1 MDDVTVKTS
10 LNGSMKLPNTYD
22 AVSQSPVATTTIRS
36 YRRRWLVLVLLCANI
51 LLLNLNWVFFSPI
64 SDVVMCYY
72 RTSTFWANAV
82 SMCYMFAYVILVG
95 PVAWLL
101 QRVGLRVSMV
111 IATAAIAV
119 GAWIKFAGT
128 GKWRNGRGD
137 LGTSRCSSNA
147 ACCEFAICKS

>member
-1 MDDVTVKTS
+1 MNVMVDAFHDSLPLMNDLSIKTS
-10 LNGSMKLPNTYD
+10 LNGSAKHRAGYD
-22 AVSQSPVATTTIRS
+22 ALPTQPLVDDIRS
-36 YRRRWLVLVLLCANI
+36 YRRRWPVLVLLCVNV

-82 SMCYMFAYVILVG
+82 SMCYMVAYIVLVG

-101 QRVGLRVSMV
+101 QRVGLRVCMV
-111 IATAAIAV
+111 IATASIAI

-128 GKWRNGRGD
+128 GKRTWESGGETKEGF
-137 LGTSRCSSNA
+137 L
-147 ACCEFAICKS
+147 